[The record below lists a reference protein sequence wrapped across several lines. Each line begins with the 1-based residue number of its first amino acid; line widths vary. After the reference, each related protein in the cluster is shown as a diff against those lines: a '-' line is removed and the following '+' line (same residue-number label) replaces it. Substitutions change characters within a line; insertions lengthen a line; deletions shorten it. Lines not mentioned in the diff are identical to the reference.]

1 MYAVNVQ
8 LCVVKVNVVYVYGYV
23 SSRARKTERN
33 LILAIPVA
41 MPLTMILMIMITMI
55 TGVLIR
61 TVMITMPY
69 PTQIVG
75 LLS

>member
-1 MYAVNVQ
+1 MYVVNVQ
-8 LCVVKVNVVYVYGYV
+8 LCVVKVYVVYVYGYV
-23 SSRARKTERN
+23 LSRARKTEGN

-55 TGVLIR
+55 TGVLKR

-69 PTQIVG
+69 PTPIVG
-75 LLS
+75 LLY

>member
-1 MYAVNVQ
+1 MYAVNVR
-8 LCVVKVNVVYVYGYV
+8 LCVVKVYVVYAYGYV
-23 SSRARKTERN
+23 LSRARKTERN

-61 TVMITMPY
+61 TVVITMPY